1 MSENTQGLASR
12 KTSLVEIIK
21 CVRKDLL
28 MFILAAVLVA
38 AAGAIIGML
47 TNKTSSSAQL
57 VLSPMPLAGKSKVK
71 TVEGKTSEDE
81 LEAMLATP
89 LDVKSTS
96 LLCMSDE
103 VLQKTF
109 DAISQSG
116 MLSKPIVDLI
126 RLKKALKFSVAVE
139 KETPYD
145 ITYTPLIILTADA
158 RSPADAKLIVN
169 TWASVVLEAAKRFQ
183 DAVQGP
189 VAKALVERKA
199 ELHDELTQA
208 ELDSEKFWTENS
220 TLYLEARLQEISRQ
234 INEFKRQRHEAEAEV
249 VFDKSTAEV
258 LDSEKADVPE
268 TVVLNW
274 KPSAALA
281 SILGAKVGIA
291 APKEAASG
299 QSDEAP
305 FTVEVLNQAHWD
317 IVGKL
322 ATAKANA
329 AAKEKKIQE
338 FDRLV
343 DSLEKDRLKAQ
354 ADLAKATTGRVRVG
368 RELLRLEEEFRDI
381 ALKQTFAHVASSLNH
396 PVLQVISEGAEWPV
410 PRFQRAVQF
419 GIVSGI
425 LGFIAAACISV
436 LWRIFVKPAFE
447 G

>member
-1 MSENTQGLASR
+1 
-12 KTSLVEIIK
+12 
-21 CVRKDLL
+21 
-28 MFILAAVLVA
+28 
-38 AAGAIIGML
+38 
-47 TNKTSSSAQL
+47 
-57 VLSPMPLAGKSKVK
+57 
-71 TVEGKTSEDE
+71 
-81 LEAMLATP
+81 
-89 LDVKSTS
+89 
-96 LLCMSDE
+96 MSDE

-109 DAISQSG
+109 DAVSQSG
-116 MLSKPIVDLI
+116 TLSKPIMDLI
-126 RLKKALKFSVAVE
+126 RLKKALHFSFAVE

-189 VAKALVERKA
+189 VARALVERKT

-208 ELDSEKFWTENS
+208 ELESEKFWTENNI
-220 TLYLEARLQEISRQ
+220 LYWETRLNEISRQ
-234 INEFKRQRHEAEAEV
+234 INDFKKQRHEAEAEV

-258 LDSEKADVPE
+258 LDAEKTNVPE
-268 TVVLNW
+268 KVVLNW

-281 SILGAKVGIA
+281 SVLGAKVGLV
-291 APKEAASG
+291 APKEAASE
-299 QSDEAP
+299 QSGEAP
-305 FTVEVLNQAHWD
+305 FTVEVLNKAHWD

-322 ATAKANA
+322 TTARANA

-343 DSLEKDRLKAQ
+343 DALEKERLKVQ
-354 ADLAKATTGRVRVG
+354 ADFAKASTGKIRVG

-425 LGFIAAACISV
+425 LGFIAAACISI
-436 LWRIFVKPAFE
+436 LWRIFVKPALE